1 MAEQKILISIQVQDK
16 AASKTINQTAS
27 SLGNL
32 EKSQKKVAQATD
44 KNRATSGL
52 NNAILMETSRLASDA
67 SFGFTAIAN
76 NLSQLIN
83 LFKASKDATGSYR
96 ESLKSLFRIQSLFLV
111 GIQLLITF
119 LPKIIKSFKSVS
131 DEIGTL
137 SEALLKATSSVE
149 GQITTLKEYQGLL
162 NDNNLSL
169 AQKEKLLK
177 KVVKETGI
185 EVLNLDNSNKLSR
198 ASNNLLKEKI
208 NLIVTESK
216 VKAITQR
223 IEDLELKR
231 KLELNKVDEKANS
244 TTSEF
249 ISVAAKKAGGLKNL
263 VQGFT
268 ATVLG
273 TNTFGKVL
281 GKIVPV
287 IETTRKVQKEYNEEV
302 NSSEAITIRD
312 NIAKSK
318 ANKINE
324 EYSKAISEARD
335 ELTKLITQ
343 LLNGENALGLFE
355 EKVRSLSMITFQQF
369 SNANQQMR
377 DMTEDFSVQLINSE
391 LERNKAML
399 KIERDFYLTS
409 IDQSIASEIEKQRA
423 RAAVIAFFNKQIE
436 DEDKR
441 HFMESLDMVQ
451 QSFDDETAIA
461 KAALLVKQAIALQEV
476 LIDAGV
482 LKSKASKEL
491 AETTLDL
498 AVAKK
503 DVAAGGAKIAKT
515 ANPLAIAGYALTAAS
530 IIATMIKAVKGVRQ
544 AAGVGGGAGAG
555 TTIQAPDFNVVGAS
569 QTQQLAEAVAG
580 QQAKP
585 IKAFVV
591 GKDISTQQEL
601 DRNITN
607 TASFG

>member
-27 SLGNL
+27 SLGKL
-32 EKSQKKVAQATD
+32 EKSQKRVANATD

-96 ESLKSLFRIQSLFLV
+96 DSLKSLFRIQSLFLV
-111 GIQLLITF
+111 AIQLLITF

-137 SEALLKATSSVE
+137 SDALLKATSSVE
-149 GQITTLKEYQGLL
+149 GQITTLKEYQSLL

-244 TTSEF
+244 ITSEF
-249 ISVAAKKAGGLKNL
+249 ISVAAKKAGGLNNL
-263 VQGFT
+263 VKEVT
-268 ATVLG
+268 STVLG

-281 GKIVPV
+281 GKIIPV
-287 IETTRKVQKEYNEEV
+287 IETTRKVQKEYSKEV

-530 IIATMIKAVKGVRQ
+530 IIATMVKAVKGVEQ
-544 AAGVGGGAGAG
+544 AAGGGAGAG
-555 TTIQAPDFNVVGAS
+555 TTIQAPSFNVVGAS
-569 QTQQLAEAVAG
+569 QTQQLAETVAG